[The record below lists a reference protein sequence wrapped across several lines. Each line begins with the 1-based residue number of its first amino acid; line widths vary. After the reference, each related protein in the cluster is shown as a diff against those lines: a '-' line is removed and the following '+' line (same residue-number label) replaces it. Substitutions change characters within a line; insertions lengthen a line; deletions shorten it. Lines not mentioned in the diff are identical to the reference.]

1 MNQEEKLEFIGE
13 MLDKEKEPLPVS
25 LEKENVV
32 SMLKSVDVE
41 KKKTAKIIPFKR
53 YASIAAALIIVISAV
68 MIGGKL
74 SGFDK
79 ADDTQNSGGVTSPAF
94 NQEVATTNQ
103 ENDYSEI
110 EEYFLTRHRELVE
123 MTDNGYINSSAS
135 DNANTYFKV
144 ESVSD
149 LMNSN
154 EVSATPYGKTNT
166 QVDGVDEGDIIKND
180 GKYIYIVSKSDKA
193 IYIVDAA
200 SMKKVSEIRDFEGS
214 KSKDNE
220 TSFVPQ
226 DIYVSG
232 DTLTVIS
239 TESSLMSVAVN
250 NGNVGDYFSI
260 ADCLYPSDVTTH
272 IFFYDISDRT
282 QPKKLASHTQSGDYG
297 ESRAV
302 GSTLYTVSLYR
313 VDLSYYVNENEIR
326 SKCVPKINGRRIEA
340 DDIAI
345 SDADGNGDRSYVV
358 ISSFDMSGSA
368 ENSSSYAYLGWYGE
382 LYMTAER
389 LYITE
394 TGNDELTDDASLK
407 RFTKITKLS
416 LSNGKIKFEAEGRVG
431 DCIYDNYSMD
441 EYNGYFRIVTTD
453 FDRSNIYILNEKME
467 TVGKLLDIAEDE
479 SVQSVRF
486 MGDTAY
492 VVTFEN
498 TDPLF
503 VIDLSEPT
511 APVIKGKVEL
521 PGFSAYLHPV
531 GDGYVVGVGYD
542 GDNEGAEWNT
552 VKVTLFDVKAPTS
565 PKVADSLVI
574 KNANTDVNYDSKAF
588 IYYPEKQL
596 IGIPTTRFSVSEDI
610 KKYSCD
616 YNVISVKDGK
626 LKNQVT
632 LHHSSGN
639 EAYNSEFFRG
649 TYISDTV
656 YTMTDNSVCSFD
668 INSGKLLEKLK
679 LN

>member
-1 MNQEEKLEFIGE
+1 MNQEEKLEFISE

-32 SMLKSVDVE
+32 SMLKGVDIG

-53 YASIAAALIIVISAV
+53 YASIAAALIIVVSAV

-79 ADDTQNSGGVTSPAF
+79 ADDTQNGGAVTTPAF
-94 NQEVATTNQ
+94 YQELATAKP

-123 MTDNGYINSSAS
+123 MTDNGYINSSDS
-135 DNANTYFKV
+135 GNATAYIKG
-144 ESVSD
+144 ESASD
-149 LMNSN
+149 LMDSN
-154 EVSATPYGKTNT
+154 KVSATPYGKTNT

-180 GKYIYIVSKSDKA
+180 GKYIYIASNSDKV

-200 SMKKVSEIRDFEGS
+200 SMKKVSEIRDFDGS
-214 KSKDNE
+214 KNKGNE
-220 TSFVPQ
+220 TSFVVE

-232 DTLTVIS
+232 DKLTVIS
-239 TESSLMSVAVN
+239 TESSRMSVAVY
-250 NGNVGDYFSI
+250 NGNGGDFSI
-260 ADCLYPSDVTTH
+260 DDCLYPSDRTTH
-272 IFFYDISDRT
+272 IFFYDISDRA
-282 QPKKLASHTQSGDYG
+282 QPKKLASHTQSGDYR

-302 GSTLYTVSLYR
+302 GSTLYTVSLYN
-313 VDLSYYVNENEIR
+313 VDLSYHINENEIK
-326 SKCVPKINGRRIEA
+326 SKCVPKINGRRINS

-345 SDADGNGDRSYVV
+345 SDADGNGDKSYVV

-394 TGNDELTDDASLK
+394 MGNNELTDDTSLK

-416 LSNGKIKFEAEGRVG
+416 LSDGKIKFEAEGRVG
-431 DCIYDNYSMD
+431 DYIYDNYSMD

-453 FDRSNIYILNEKME
+453 FDRSNIYVLNENME

-486 MGDTAY
+486 MGNTAY
-492 VVTFEN
+492 VVTFKN

-542 GDNEGAEWNT
+542 GDDEGAEWNT
-552 VKVTLFDVKAPTS
+552 VKVTLFDVKDPTS

-574 KNANTDVNYDSKAF
+574 KNADTDVNYDSKAF

-596 IGIPTTRFSVSEDI
+596 IGIPTTKFSMSDDI
-610 KKYSCD
+610 EKCSCD

-626 LKNQVT
+626 LENKAT
-632 LHHSSGN
+632 LRHSSGN
-639 EAYNSEFFRG
+639 EAYDFEFFRG

-656 YTMTDNSVCSFD
+656 YTVTEDSICSFD
-668 INSGKLLEKLK
+668 INSGKLLEKLR

>member
-1 MNQEEKLEFIGE
+1 MNQEEKLEFISE

-32 SMLKSVDVE
+32 SMLKGVDVE

-53 YASIAAALIIVISAV
+53 YASIAAALIIVVSAV

-74 SGFDK
+74 TGFDK
-79 ADDTQNSGGVTSPAF
+79 ADDTQSSGGVTTPAF
-94 NQEVATTNQ
+94 YQEVATTEP

-110 EEYFLTRHRELVE
+110 EEYFLKRYRELVE
-123 MTDNGYINSSAS
+123 MADNGNTNSSAS
-135 DNANTYFKV
+135 DYATTYIIKNDSFS
-144 ESVSD
+144 EAMD
-149 LMNSN
+149 SN
-154 EVSATPYGKTNT
+154 EVSTTPYGKTNT

-180 GKYIYIVSKSDKA
+180 GKYIYIVSNSDKV
-193 IYIVDAA
+193 IYTVDAA

-214 KSKDNE
+214 KNKGNE
-220 TSFVPQ
+220 TSFVIE

-239 TESSLMSVAVN
+239 TESSLMSVAAY
-250 NGNVGDYFSI
+250 NGNVGDFSI
-260 ADCLYPSDVTTH
+260 KDCLYPSDVTTH
-272 IFFYDISDRT
+272 IFFYDISDRA
-282 QPKKLASHTQSGDYG
+282 QPKKLASHTQSGDYR

-302 GSTLYTVSLYR
+302 GSTLYTVSLYS
-313 VDLSYYVNENEIR
+313 VNLSYHINENEIK
-326 SKCVPKINGRRIEA
+326 SKCVPKINGRRIEV
-340 DDIAI
+340 DNIAI
-345 SDADGNGDRSYVV
+345 SDADGNGDRRYVV
-358 ISSFDMSGSA
+358 ISSFDMRGSD

-394 TGNDELTDDASLK
+394 TGNDELTDDTSL
-407 RFTKITKLS
+407 RCFTKITKLS
-416 LSNGKIKFEAEGRVG
+416 LSDGKIKFEAEGRVG
-431 DCIYDNYSMD
+431 DYIDDNYSMD

-453 FDRSNIYILNEKME
+453 FDRSNIYILNENMK
-467 TVGKLLDIAEDE
+467 TVGKLLDIAENE

-486 MGDTAY
+486 MGNTAY

-542 GDNEGAEWNT
+542 GDDEGAKWNT

-565 PKVADSLVI
+565 PRVADSLVI
-574 KNANTDVNYDSKAF
+574 KNADTDVNYDSKAF

-596 IGIPTTRFSVSEDI
+596 IGIPTTKFSMLDDI
-610 KKYSCD
+610 EKCSCD

-626 LKNQVT
+626 LENKVT
-632 LHHSSGN
+632 LRHSSGN
-639 EAYNSEFFRG
+639 EAYDTEFFRG

-656 YTMTDNSVCSFD
+656 YTMTDDSVCSFD